1 MTRHALILVAAG
13 RGDRAGGNIPK
24 QYQPIAGQS
33 LLLHTLNTA
42 VAAFDF
48 DEICCVVAE
57 NDPFIHDLLE
67 NLPYDVKICIGG
79 ASRTTSVRNGIKHLK
94 DAQIDFVYIHDA
106 ARPFLTPRLINDLA
120 TALQTH
126 QAAVPSLPVIDAL
139 KTLDGAAVDRDNM
152 RRMQTPQAFH
162 YLAIKAAFDTLPANK
177 SFADDIAIA
186 KQAGLSIAFT
196 RGDPQNFKITYPH
209 DFDKAEQIFMTET
222 YTATGTGFDVHQYDK
237 GDVLWLCGIP
247 IKCGYTL
254 KGHSDADAGLHA
266 LTDAIFGALA
276 AGDIGDHFPPSDPQW
291 KGASSDQFLEF
302 AIDMIASRS
311 GTLQHVDVTLI
322 CEKPKIK
329 PHREAMRARIAQLCR
344 LPLTRVSVKAT
355 TTEKLGFTGRGEG
368 LAAQAA
374 ATLKLPAS

>member
-1 MTRHALILVAAG
+1 MTKNALILVAAG
-13 RGDRAGGNIPK
+13 RGDRAGGDIPK
-24 QYQPIAGQS
+24 QYRRIAGRP
-33 LLLHTLNTA
+33 LLAWTLENITKS
-42 VAAFDF
+42 FSF
-48 DEICCVVAE
+48 DEICIVIAE
-57 NDPFIHDLLE
+57 NDRFVDKVIKNSGL
-67 NLPYDVKICIGG
+67 NIKTCIGG
-79 ASRTTSVRNGIKHLK
+79 ATRTISVRSGLNSLQDSH
-94 DAQIDFVYIHDA
+94 IDHVYIHDA
-106 ARPFLTPRLINDLA
+106 ARPFVTPAVMQGLS
-120 TALQTH
+120 TALSDH
-126 QAAVPSLPVIDAL
+126 PAAVPALPVIDAL
-139 KTLDGAAVDRDNM
+139 KTLDGSAVDRDNL

-162 YLAIKAAFDTLPANK
+162 HSAIKAAFDGVSSDK

-196 RGDPQNFKITYPH
+196 QGEPQNFKITYPH
-209 DFDKAEQIFMTET
+209 DFDKAEQILMTET

-237 GDVLWLCGIP
+237 GDVLWLCGVP
-247 IKCGYTL
+247 IDCGYTL

-276 AGDIGDHFPPSDPQW
+276 AGDIGDHFPPTDPKW

-302 AIDMIASRS
+302 AVDMIGSR
-311 GTLQHVDVTLI
+311 GGKLQHVDVTLI

-344 LPLTRVSVKAT
+344 LPLIRVSVKAT

-374 ATLKLPAS
+374 ATIRLPA

>member
-1 MTRHALILVAAG
+1 MTKNALILVAAG
-13 RGDRAGGNIPK
+13 RGERAGGDVPK
-24 QYQPIAGQS
+24 QYRPIAGRP
-33 LLLHTLNTA
+33 LLAWTLENITKSYK
-42 VAAFDF
+42 F
-48 DEICCVVAE
+48 DEICIVIAE
-57 NDPFIHDLLE
+57 NDPFIDDIIE
-67 NLPYDVKICIGG
+67 NSGLTIKTTIGG
-79 ASRTTSVRNGIKHLK
+79 AERTISVRSGLNSLQNS
-94 DAQIDFVYIHDA
+94 DIDHVYIHDA
-106 ARPFLTPRLINDLA
+106 ARPFVTPALMKGLNLALTDYP
-120 TALQTH
+120 
-126 QAAVPSLPVIDAL
+126 AAVPALPVIDAL
-139 KTLDGAAVDRDNM
+139 KTMDGDAVDRNKL

-162 YLAIKAAFDTLPANK
+162 YSAIKAAFDTMDSDE

-196 RGDPQNFKITYPH
+196 QGEPQNFKITYPH
-209 DFDKAEQIFMTET
+209 DFDKAEQILMTET

-237 GDVLWLCGIP
+237 GDVLWLCGVP
-247 IKCGYTL
+247 IECGYTL

-276 AGDIGDHFPPSDPQW
+276 AGDIGDHFPPTDPKW

-302 AIDMIASRS
+302 AIDMIRSRG

-329 PHREAMRARIAQLCR
+329 PHREAMRNRIAQLCA

-374 ATLKLPAS
+374 ATIKLPV